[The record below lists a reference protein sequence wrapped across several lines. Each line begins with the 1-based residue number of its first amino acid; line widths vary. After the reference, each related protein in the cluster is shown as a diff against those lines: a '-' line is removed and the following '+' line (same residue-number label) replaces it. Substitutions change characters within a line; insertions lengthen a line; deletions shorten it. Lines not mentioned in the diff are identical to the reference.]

1 MACGVSSM
9 IEHLDTDSE
18 IKDSNSVTHLALG
31 ETSKAKRFKAWHW
44 EKLAEKKGFGQ
55 IHGLW
60 WLHRGRTL
68 GY

>member
-1 MACGVSSM
+1 MAFGGSLVV
-9 IEHLDTDSE
+9 ENLDTDPD
-18 IKDSNSVTHLALG
+18 IKGSSHHLALG

-44 EKLAEKKGFGQ
+44 DKLAEKKGFGQ

-60 WLHRGRTL
+60 WLQRGRTL